1 TCFFLSPGSVSFDFI
16 NQPGTIGGVAFS
28 NEDILRYDDTTDVW
42 TLYFDG
48 SDVGLGFNDLNAFHL
63 EENGNLLLS
72 LKNPQFISGL
82 GWVDGT
88 DIIRFIPT
96 SIGPTTAGRFE
107 WFFDG
112 SDVGLNWYFEY
123 LDAIGF
129 SPDGR
134 LVVSTRGWFFASN
147 LFGLP
152 QDLFVFNAQRFGAD
166 TAGSWELYFDG
177 SDIGLSSSTEN
188 IAGLWID
195 PNNNDLYLSTTGGS
209 RPQGGGVGTNAD
221 LLLCQQPTFGANSA
235 CTAVSVSFD
244 GSSVGFT
251 RPIDALSLELNDPP
265 VAQDDAF
272 STDEDTPISGNV
284 LADNGSGPDEDADSD
299 PLTVTAL
306 NGSSADI
313 GAQIT
318 LPSGALLTLNSDG
331 SFSYDPSGAF
341 EELGQDEPDQDSFEY
356 TLSDGQGGTDTAMVT
371 ITITGV
377 DDPPEAVDD
386 TATIGEDSGAN
397 TLDVLA
403 NDTDVDGGPISIT
416 AVTQPTNGTVLIT
429 NFGADLTYQP
439 DQDYCNDG
447 TPTDDFT
454 YTLTPGGTSATVQ
467 VTVTCVNDP
476 PTALNDT
483 ATVNEDDPATA
494 IDVLLNDTDPDGG
507 SKLINAVTQPANG
520 TVAITGGGTGLTYQ
534 PAADYCNAPPGTTL
548 DTFTYT
554 LTPGTSTATVSV
566 TVTCVDDAP
575 AVDLNGGVVAGID
588 FTATFTEG
596 GGAVAIVD
604 AAQLTVSDLDSP
616 NLASATVTLTNLLD
630 AGQETLAV
638 DPATVAPN
646 TLITAAYNGGTGVLD
661 LTGAATLAEYQ
672 AVLRSLTYTDG
683 SANPDPT
690 ARVITI
696 VVNDGVNN
704 SPPATSTVTVISV
717 NSAPSFT
724 KGADQTVNEDAG
736 AQTVPGWATAIDDGD
751 GGTQTLT
758 FNITGNTNPGL
769 FSAGPA
775 VAADGMLTYTPAV
788 DANGTATI
796 TITLSD
802 DGGTANGGVD
812 TSPAQTF
819 AITVTPVNDAPSF
832 TKGADQTVNED
843 AGLQTINPWATAI
856 SAGPADEAG
865 QTLTFNITGNTNPG
879 LLSAGPVISPTGVLT
894 YTPAANASGSAT
906 ITVNLRDNGGTANG
920 GVDTS
925 AVQTFAITVTAVD
938 DPPTAVA
945 DPATVAEDAPATAIN
960 VLAND
965 TDPDGGPISIA
976 SVTQPANGTVVI
988 TGGGTGLT
996 YQPNLNY
1003 CNAPPGTTFDTFT
1016 YTLTPGGSTGTVTVT
1031 VTCVDDNPL
1040 AVADSATIAEDSGAT
1055 AIDVLANDTDPD
1067 GGPISIASVTPPA
1080 NGTVV
1085 ITGGGTGLTY
1095 QPNAD
1100 YCNSPPGT
1108 TLDTFTYTLS
1118 PGGSTATVSVTV
1130 NCLNDAPVI
1139 ALPGPGV
1146 NYDTVTPVILDAAA
1160 TVIDIDSPN
1169 FDTGVLTANV
1179 TTNCE
1184 AADRLGVRNEGTGPD
1199 QIGVSGAD
1207 VTFNPGGSGVVTIGT
1222 IVTEL
1227 DCTTPAPLL
1236 AITLTANADLTA
1248 IQALLRNLVFFS
1260 ASSTPTDAPSGRRR
1274 AGLLSP
1280 PPLPPRHGKPGRAVL
1295 RSPPHGQRRDRVRHG
1310 GAPRG
1315 LRDRGPA
1322 GRGLLRLLRGDR
1334 LLPPRLHAGYAID
1347 YV

>member
-1 TCFFLSPGSVSFDFI
+1 MTRAPLVLVLALVLLGLQTPLRADLFFLSPGSVYSFGLFD
-16 NQPGTIGGVAFS
+16 QPGTIGGVAFS
-28 NEDILRYDDTTDVW
+28 NEDILRYDDTTDTW

-63 EENGNLLLS
+63 EDDGNLLLS

-96 SIGPTTAGRFE
+96 SLGPTTAGRFE

-134 LVVSTRGWFFASN
+134 LVVSTRGWFSAGN
-147 LFGLP
+147 LFGMP
-152 QDLFVFNAQRFGAD
+152 QDLLVFNAQRFGAD
-166 TAGSWELYFDG
+166 TAGSWALYFDG
-177 SDIGLSSSTEN
+177 SDIGLSSATEN

-195 PNNNDLYLSTTGGS
+195 PNNNDLYLSTTGGFS
-209 RPQGGGVGTNAD
+209 IQGGVTGTTAD
-221 LLLCQQPTFGANSA
+221 LLRCQQPSFGANSA
-235 CTAVSVSFD
+235 CTALSVFFD

-251 RPIDALSLELNDPP
+251 RPIDALSLELNEPP

-272 STDEDTPISGNV
+272 TTNEDMSISGNV
-284 LADNGSGPDEDADSD
+284 LADNGNGIDDDPDSD
-299 PLTVTAL
+299 PLTVTEL
-306 NGSSADI
+306 NGDSADI
-313 GAQIT
+313 GVPIP

-331 SFSYDPSGAF
+331 SFDYDPNGAF
-341 EELGQDEPDQDSFEY
+341 EELGQDEPDQDSFQY
-356 TLSDGQGGTDTAMVT
+356 TLSDGQGGTDTATVT
-371 ITITGV
+371 ITLTGV

-386 TATIGEDSGAN
+386 TATVGEDDPA
-397 TLDVLA
+397 TAIDVLG
-403 NDTDVDGGPISIT
+403 NDTDIDAGPQAIAS
-416 AVTQPTNGTVLIT
+416 ASDPANGTVVLT
-429 NFGADLTYQP
+429 GGTPGAHTGLTYQP
-439 DQDYCNDG
+439 NPNYCNDPPG
-447 TPTDDFT
+447 TTTDDFT
-454 YTLTPGGTSATVQ
+454 YTLTPGSATATVR
-467 VTVTCVNDP
+467 VTVICENDP
-476 PTALNDT
+476 PVAVNDAVSTDEDTVLNG
-483 ATVNEDDPATA
+483 
-494 IDVLLNDTDPDGG
+494 DVLAANPTTPDDDVDGA
-507 SKLINAVTQPANG
+507 KLIDAVTQPTNG
-520 TVAITGGGTGLTYQ
+520 TVVITGGGTGLTYQ
-534 PAADYCNAPPGTTL
+534 PNPNYCNAPPGTTL

-554 LTPGTSTATVSV
+554 LTPGASTATVSV
-566 TVTCVDDAP
+566 TVTCADDAP
-575 AVDLNGGVVAGID
+575 AVDLNGPAAGID
-588 FTATFTEG
+588 FAATFTEG

-604 AAQLTVSDLDSP
+604 AVNLTVTDLDSP

-646 TLITAAYNGGTGVLD
+646 TLITAAYNGGTGVLN

-672 AVLRSLTYTDG
+672 AALRSLTYTNG

-696 VVNDGVNN
+696 VVNDGTSN
-704 SPPATSTVTVISV
+704 SPTATTTVTVVAI

-758 FNITGNTNPGL
+758 FQVTNNTNPAL

-775 VAADGMLTYTPAV
+775 VATDGTLTYTPAA
-788 DANGTATI
+788 DANGSATL
-796 TITLSD
+796 TLTLVD

-879 LLSAGPVISPTGVLT
+879 LLSAGPAISPTGVLT

-945 DPATVAEDAPATAIN
+945 DPATVVEDAPATAIN

-996 YQPNLNY
+996 YAPNANY
-1003 CNAPPGTTFDTFT
+1003 CNA
-1016 YTLTPGGSTGTVTVT
+1016 
-1031 VTCVDDNPL
+1031 
-1040 AVADSATIAEDSGAT
+1040 
-1055 AIDVLANDTDPD
+1055 
-1067 GGPISIASVTPPA
+1067 
-1080 NGTVV
+1080 
-1085 ITGGGTGLTY
+1085 
-1095 QPNAD
+1095 
-1100 YCNSPPGT
+1100 PPGT

-1118 PGGSTATVSVTV
+1118 PGGSIATVSVTV

-1146 NYDTVTPVILDAAA
+1146 NYDTVTPIILDATA
-1160 TVIDIDSPN
+1160 TVTDIDPDGGPISIASVTQTAPAARWSSP
-1169 FDTGVLTANV
+1169 A
-1179 TTNCE
+1179 
-1184 AADRLGVRNEGTGPD
+1184 
-1199 QIGVSGAD
+1199 
-1207 VTFNPGGSGVVTIGT
+1207 
-1222 IVTEL
+1222 
-1227 DCTTPAPLL
+1227 
-1236 AITLTANADLTA
+1236 
-1248 IQALLRNLVFFS
+1248 
-1260 ASSTPTDAPSGRRR
+1260 
-1274 AGLLSP
+1274 
-1280 PPLPPRHGKPGRAVL
+1280 
-1295 RSPPHGQRRDRVRHG
+1295 
-1310 GAPRG
+1310 
-1315 LRDRGPA
+1315 A
-1322 GRGLLRLLRGDR
+1322 GR
-1334 LLPPRLHAGYAID
+1334 
-1347 YV
+1347 V